1 MRTHIQQTKNI
12 IAATMMLLTTSIAA
26 NAQSDKPM
34 RKIELGARIMPTFT
48 DFSVKTYT
56 GGTIVSQGTFGYGFG
71 GLLAMHFNKNF
82 AVQGEV
88 IYNSLAQKYKEN
100 NLERKINL
108 RYVNI
113 PILLSF
119 NSDKTAK
126 INFNVVAG
134 PQIGISAGSSL
145 FTSGTD
151 TTVTGNALLA
161 VRKGDLGLAY
171 GAGIGY
177 GLNKS
182 NTVRLSIGFRG
193 VYGLLDI
200 SNDSQST
207 NNNNYYILDKTH
219 VKAYAGYL
227 GISILL

>member
-1 MRTHIQQTKNI
+1 MILDH
-12 IAATMMLLTTSIAA
+12 
-26 NAQSDKPM
+26 
-34 RKIELGARIMPTFT
+34 
-48 DFSVKTYT
+48 V
-56 GGTIVSQGTFGYGFG
+56 
-71 GLLAMHFNKNF
+71 
-82 AVQGEV
+82 
-88 IYNSLAQKYKEN
+88 
-100 NLERKINL
+100 
-108 RYVNI
+108 VNI

-200 SNDSQST
+200 SDDSQST